1 MGPTCSIAKR
11 VGSLAGMGTQYVCA
25 NLIVR
30 WELRVHDLGRASIDW
45 GEEESARIVRGNTR
59 VRRGVSTVVLV
70 YVCYVASSSS

>member
-30 WELRVHDLGRASIDW
+30 WELRVHELGRASIDW
-45 GEEESARIVRGNTR
+45 GKRRARGLYVVIPESGDVSVRLFLYMC
-59 VRRGVSTVVLV
+59 V
-70 YVCYVASSSS
+70 YVASSSS